1 MSFGN
6 AVRGAQDAA
15 RALEMFTPACAS
27 NACERVRCHLAR
39 GRALRKMQ
47 MFTEALM
54 DFTAAKKID
63 EKNTEFDEEIEQLRK
78 AIQTGQDSWKDE
90 WETDL
95 L

>member
-1 MSFGN
+1 
-6 AVRGAQDAA
+6 
-15 RALEMFTPACAS
+15 
-27 NACERVRCHLAR
+27 
-39 GRALRKMQ
+39 
-47 MFTEALM
+47 M

>member
-1 MSFGN
+1 
-6 AVRGAQDAA
+6 
-15 RALEMFTPACAS
+15 
-27 NACERVRCHLAR
+27 
-39 GRALRKMQ
+39 

-63 EKNTEFDEEIEQLRK
+63 EKNQSFDAEIGKLRK
-78 AIQTGQDSWKDE
+78 AIQTGEDSWKDE